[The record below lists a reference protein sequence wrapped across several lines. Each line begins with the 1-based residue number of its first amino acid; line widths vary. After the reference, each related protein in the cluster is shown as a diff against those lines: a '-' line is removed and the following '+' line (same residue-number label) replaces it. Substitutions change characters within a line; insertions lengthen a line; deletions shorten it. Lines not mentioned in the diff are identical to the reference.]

1 MEETMDQ
8 ERQFLLD
15 QLMTHS
21 LKRAPDGQKFKLASG
36 AESDIYVDVKKTA
49 LKGNVHAPL
58 ASLLHQELTSG
69 AYSALEAVAGVALG
83 GCHLASI
90 VGLYARVRGGSGML
104 NVVHVRK
111 QAKDHGTTRLVEGP
125 GPRLNERVVLLEDV
139 VTTGGSSLEAC
150 ASLQAVG
157 YDVLGIVAVVDRRL
171 DGQRAHMLGNY
182 KFSSL
187 FTLNEAGVLEPT
199 PE

>member
-1 MEETMDQ
+1 MDQ
-8 ERQFLLD
+8 ERHFILD

-36 AESDIYVDVKKTA
+36 AESDVYVDVKKTA

-58 ASLLHQELTSG
+58 AALLHQELSSG

-90 VGLYARVRGGSGML
+90 VGLYARVRGGAGML

-111 QAKDHGTTRLVEGP
+111 QAKDHGTTKLVEGP
-125 GPRLNERVVLLEDV
+125 GPRINERVVLLEDV
-139 VTTGGSSLEAC
+139 VTTGGSSLDAC
-150 ASLQAVG
+150 RALQDAG
-157 YDVLGIVAVVDRRL
+157 YDVLGIVAVVDRRP
-171 DGQRAHMLGNY
+171 DGKRAPVLEGY

-187 FTLNEAGVLEPT
+187 FTLDEAGVLAPT